1 MILYQGLLR
10 SPASWARVGR
20 GYLKALLDQGWSVG
34 AVASRGFRHD
44 PSFPLPEGLRVYRP
58 REARALTSV
67 EVGLGFLHPTV
78 IGRLIGPRKVNCFV
92 WEASRVPAGW
102 VEPLATGAELVLV
115 PSEFA
120 RRALVESGFPAAR
133 ARVVPYGYDRVA
145 LDSMQATRPA
155 RDAAS
160 RTGRFTFLS
169 VMTPHYRKGVVELL
183 TAYRR
188 AFTSSDDVTL
198 RIKTTYDPGRE
209 RRRSPF
215 EIQSWSRA
223 LEEARLDDESAPRVE
238 IDETALADEAMLE
251 RYADADVVV
260 QPSWGE
266 AFGLAMLEALAVGTP
281 VVATSWGGQSDF
293 LPGGD
298 DRLPFRLEPAGAS
311 VYESVDEALVARPV
325 VDALAAR
332 LRWHHDHREESRR
345 LGERGRAHV
354 ESCTWDAAATRLVE
368 TLGLVG

>member
-34 AVASRGFRHD
+34 AVAARGFRHD
-44 PSFPLPEGLRVYRP
+44 PAFPLPDGLRVYRP

-78 IGRLIGPRKVNCFV
+78 LGRLIGERKVNCFV

-102 VEPLATGAELVLV
+102 VEPLAAGAELVLV

-133 ARVVPYGYDRVA
+133 ARVVPYGYDRNA
-145 LDSMQATRPA
+145 LDSIRASGRA
-155 RDAAS
+155 REAGPLP
-160 RTGRFTFLS
+160 GRCTFLS

-215 EIQSWSRA
+215 EIPSWSRV
-223 LEEARLDDESAPRVE
+223 LEDAGLDDERAPRVE
-238 IDETALADEAMLE
+238 IDETPLFDQAMLE
-251 RYADADVVV
+251 GYADADVVV

-266 AFGLAMLEALAVGTP
+266 AFGLAMLEALAVGVP
-281 VVATSWGGQSDF
+281 VVATDWGGQTDF
-293 LPGGD
+293 LPRGD
-298 DRLPFRLEPAGAS
+298 DRLPFRLEPAGSS
-311 VYESVDEALVARPV
+311 VYETADEALVARPD

-332 LRWHHDHREESRR
+332 LCWHHDHREESRL
-345 LGERGRAHV
+345 LGQRGRVHA
-354 ESCTWDAAATRLVE
+354 EPWTWDAAAKQLVE
-368 TLGLVG
+368 ELGLS